1 MKELLRIEKKPEK
14 GLMAFEWIV
23 VAYILL
29 TTIYIAVAYP
39 LLSQPQ
45 ALLIGRLRIAAI
57 IALLWIVY
65 RLAPCRLTKLARVA
79 AQMALLAWWYPDTYE
94 LNRILPNLD
103 HLFAQFDQNL
113 FGYQPALVFSQLMP
127 WPWFSE
133 LMDLGYAS
141 YFPMILIIL
150 VYYFFCRYKDFEKA
164 SFILIASFFIYYIIF
179 IFLPVTGPQYYYL
192 AIESNDF
199 ITGSF
204 PAVGDYFNLHADRI
218 VSPGWENGL
227 FYKMVENAHQAGER
241 PTAAFPSSH
250 VGITVVILLLAW
262 KARTPYQWL
271 TLLLM
276 PFAILMFLATVYIQ
290 AHYFIDVVAGIITGI
305 LFFYLLSFTYRPT
318 PNSHEET
325 IY

>member
-1 MKELLRIEKKPEK
+1 MKELVRIEKKPEK

-45 ALLIGRLRIAAI
+45 DLLIGRLRIAAI

-150 VYYFFCRYKDFEKA
+150 VYYFFFRYKDFEKA

-218 VSPGWENGL
+218 VSPGWEEGI

-290 AHYFIDVVAGIITGI
+290 AHYFVDVVAGIITGI
-305 LFFYLLSFTYRPT
+305 IFFYLFSFTYRPT